1 MPALADPRWEVAAL
15 ALAGGAGIHEAYLQA
30 GFKGKQPASSLFFK
44 RPPIRARVQEIV
56 AEREQNTREAARK
69 AVEGATVDEAW
80 VIRHLKHNALA
91 ALRGDPVYDRNGQPT
106 GHYRPDRMSAN
117 KSLELIGRTRGMFID
132 RTELGNPGD
141 FSRLAD
147 DELDAKLIELG
158 KELGLPAPAL
168 KMLEDMTKRE
178 TAE

>member
-1 MPALADPRWEVAAL
+1 MAPLPNPKWEVAAF

-30 GFKGKQPASSLFFK
+30 GFKGVAAAASRFFK
-44 RPPIRARVQEIV
+44 NPEVRGRVHEIV
-56 AEREQNTREAARK
+56 AEREQDKRDAARK
-69 AVEGATVDEAW
+69 AVEDATVDEAW

-178 TAE
+178 AAE

>member
-1 MPALADPRWEVAAL
+1 MPPLADPRWEVAAL
-15 ALAGGAGIHEAYLQA
+15 ALAGGAGVHESYLQA

-56 AEREQNTREAARK
+56 AEREQNTRDATRK
-69 AVEGATVDEAW
+69 SIEDATVDEAW

-132 RTELGNPGD
+132 RTELGGPGA
-141 FSRLAD
+141 FARMAD
-147 DELDAKLIELG
+147 DELDKEIVETA
-158 KELGLPAPAL
+158 KELGWSAPAL
-168 KMLEDMTKRE
+168 KLLENMTKKGA
-178 TAE
+178 AE